1 MPVCT
6 SQKNGASFVA
16 GNSATRL
23 WRVSKES
30 GRPFPRLSEDDV
42 IDFMITE
49 AVALRVDREDQKAI
63 KKQERD
69 QWKKDTSGL
78 DALKDTVAQ

>member
-1 MPVCT
+1 M
-6 SQKNGASFVA
+6 A
-16 GNSATRL
+16 GNTATRL

-49 AVALRVDREDQKAI
+49 AVALKVDREDQKAE
-63 KKQERD
+63 KKHERD
-69 QWKKDTSGL
+69 EWKKDASGL
-78 DALKDTVAQ
+78 EALKDTVTG

>member
-1 MPVCT
+1 M
-6 SQKNGASFVA
+6 A

-23 WRVSKES
+23 WRVSKEA
-30 GRPFPRLSEDDV
+30 GRSFPILSEDDV

-49 AVALRVDREDQKAI
+49 AVALRIDKEDRNAE

-69 QWKKDTSGL
+69 EWKKDTSGL
-78 DALKDTVAQ
+78 EALKDTIAE